1 MSENNVFSSSSGR
14 MPATNMKFDSAA
26 EFVCALAEALPNL
39 LPRELSALFGK
50 FECESFFDTPVTK
63 LKAVIKAIEVRVSF
77 G

>member
-1 MSENNVFSSSSGR
+1 
-14 MPATNMKFDSAA
+14 MPTTNLKFGSAA

-77 G
+77 GY